1 MRCLI
6 EKILYGLTGCLSNLF
21 NYSVYTNN
29 VDQKLRPPCFLVE
42 LINSDTKNYLGLRHD
57 CINAFDIIHFSNDK
71 KEILYAVGEKLTVG
85 MEWITLSDK
94 SKLHGTNMH
103 YEIIDGVL
111 HFFVNYNLGVNLIL
125 PDENEKMKDLE
136 YGGVNLDSNS

>member
-1 MRCLI
+1 M
-6 EKILYGLTGCLSNLF
+6 
-21 NYSVYTNN
+21 
-29 VDQKLRPPCFLVE
+29 VE

-111 HFFVNYNLGVNLIL
+111 PFFVNYNLGVNLIL

>member
-1 MRCLI
+1 
-6 EKILYGLTGCLSNLF
+6 
-21 NYSVYTNN
+21 
-29 VDQKLRPPCFLVE
+29 
-42 LINSDTKNYLGLRHD
+42 
-57 CINAFDIIHFSNDK
+57 
-71 KEILYAVGEKLTVG
+71 
-85 MEWITLSDK
+85 
-94 SKLHGTNMH
+94 MH